1 MLFAIYTSRKERR
14 PGSGGANRLSAETIR
29 ERVLST
35 HKENELYSF
44 PNLEYE
50 ISDSASEVT
59 LLCKKHGPMRMKVK
73 SILTHRS
80 GCNECGVR
88 KPRKYDNRI
97 FEERARAIHGE
108 KYDYSQVVYERSQD
122 KVTIVCPEHGPWK
135 VTPHNHLL
143 RKTGCP
149 RCGAREGVRNSKP
162 SKNRNL
168 KSSKTV
174 TIDGIDFHT
183 DSGAERQV
191 LPKLCAEYG
200 TKLVLDQD
208 HVLLITYSF
217 RAENRIY
224 RPDFY
229 IPTEN
234 TLVEVK
240 SPSTMGITAFCPDR
254 RLTPT
259 GTFEQVRCKAL
270 AAIRDGFKFRLFIV
284 SRGKNPIEL
293 PETWIQLF
301 DEPDKLKTFLVNFT

>member
-1 MLFAIYTSRKERR
+1 MLFAIDTSRKERR

-29 ERVLST
+29 ER
-35 HKENELYSF
+35 
-44 PNLEYE
+44 
-50 ISDSASEVT
+50 
-59 LLCKKHGPMRMKVK
+59 
-73 SILTHRS
+73 
-80 GCNECGVR
+80 
-88 KPRKYDNRI
+88 
-97 FEERARAIHGE
+97 
-108 KYDYSQVVYERSQD
+108 
-122 KVTIVCPEHGPWK
+122 
-135 VTPHNHLL
+135 
-143 RKTGCP
+143 
-149 RCGAREGVRNSKP
+149 
-162 SKNRNL
+162 
-168 KSSKTV
+168 
-174 TIDGIDFHT
+174 
-183 DSGAERQV
+183 
-191 LPKLCAEYG
+191 
-200 TKLVLDQD
+200 
-208 HVLLITYSF
+208 
-217 RAENRIY
+217 